1 MIIAYLPSALTVRHN
16 NFMSTIS
23 QGNLVLYAI
32 NAGGTVGTDQG
43 TMIQAYNNAVTTQSM
58 ITPTAPKWY
67 MFVAT
72 FDGPNSLT
80 KLYMNGVKTAEG
92 PCSNTGSY
100 LGYSV
105 NGIVNA
111 GGSILS
117 ATDSSFNFVT
127 ARVWRSTVLTQTDVN
142 SYKTYYQNAYGIT
155 LN

>member
-32 NAGGTVGTDQG
+32 NAGG
-43 TMIQAYNNAVTTQSM
+43 AVTTQSM